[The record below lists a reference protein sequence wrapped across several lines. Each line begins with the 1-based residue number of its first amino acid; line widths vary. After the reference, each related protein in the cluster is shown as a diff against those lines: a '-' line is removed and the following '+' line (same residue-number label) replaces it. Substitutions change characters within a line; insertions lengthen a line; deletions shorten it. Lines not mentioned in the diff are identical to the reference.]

1 MTTRQLSVVGVLAI
15 LAAGCGQPAAI
26 VRSPH
31 SVAPVGAVAPLGAQ
45 SAPGTS
51 REALAETVRVTQAKL
66 KLAPTDASA
75 AVRLADA
82 LMRQAR
88 VLGNPGLVIQAER
101 TLRSVL
107 LADVDRYDAR
117 RMLATVL
124 LSQHRFREAIREAER
139 CQQMKP
145 DDSWPDGVIGD
156 AHLELGEYEAA
167 FDAFGRMEHR
177 RPDAASYARVAY
189 ARELQGDLDA
199 AIRLMTMALDATGPN
214 DPESQAWHH
223 AQLGH
228 LQIARGR
235 LTDAAREFD
244 HAQFI
249 FADHPFALEGLARVA
264 DAQGRHADALTIT
277 ERLNALAPTPA
288 MLAFAAD
295 QLRALGRADEAARRD
310 QLAEAAWR
318 TDAPDPARLALFLAT
333 RGEKPGEEPGKKID
347 EAVRLAETAARDRD
361 DIFTNDA
368 LAWAYF
374 RAGRIEDAARASAR
388 ALRTGTQDRELR
400 QRARA
405 IATAAAPH
413 QAAR

>member
-1 MTTRQLSVVGVLAI
+1 MTKRQLSTLGVLAI
-15 LAAGCGQPAAI
+15 LAAGCGQPAAV
-26 VRSPH
+26 VRSRQP
-31 SVAPVGAVAPLGAQ
+31 VAPLGAQ

-51 REALAETVRVTQAKL
+51 REALAETVRVAQARL
-66 KLAPTDASA
+66 TLAPTDAPA

-139 CQQMKP
+139 CRQMQP
-145 DDSWPDGVIGD
+145 RDSWPDGVIGD

-167 FDAFGRMEHR
+167 FAAFGRMEHR

-199 AIRLMTMALDATGPN
+199 AIRLMTMALYATGPN

-228 LQIARGR
+228 LQMARGR
-235 LTDAAREFD
+235 LTDAAREFA
-244 HAQFI
+244 HAQFM

-264 DAQGRHADALTIT
+264 DAQGRHADALTMAD
-277 ERLNALAPTPA
+277 RLNALAPTPA

-295 QLRALGRADEAARRD
+295 QLRALGQADEAARRD

-318 TDAPDPARLALFLAT
+318 TDAPDPARLALFLAM
-333 RGEKPGEEPGKKID
+333 RGEKID

-374 RAGRIEDAARASAR
+374 RAGRIEEAARVSAR

-405 IATAAAPH
+405 IAAAAVVAH

>member
-1 MTTRQLSVVGVLAI
+1 MTKRQLSAFGVLAI
-15 LAAGCGQPAAI
+15 LAAGCGQPAAV
-26 VRSPH
+26 VRSPQP
-31 SVAPVGAVAPLGAQ
+31 VAPMGAP

-51 REALAETVRVTQAKL
+51 REALAETIRAAQAKL
-66 KLAPTDASA
+66 KLEPTNAQA

-139 CQQMKP
+139 CRQMKP
-145 DDSWPDGVIGD
+145 NDTWTDGVIGD
-156 AHLELGEYEAA
+156 AHLELGEYEEA
-167 FDAFGRMEHR
+167 FAAFGRMEHR

-228 LQIARGR
+228 LQMARGR

-264 DAQGRHADALTIT
+264 DAQGRHADALTMA
-277 ERLNALAPTPA
+277 ERVNALAPTPA

-295 QLRALGRADEAARRD
+295 QLRALGRASEAARRD

-318 TDAPDPARLALFLAT
+318 TDAPDPARLALFLAV
-333 RGEKPGEEPGKKID
+333 RGEKID

-368 LAWAYF
+368 LAWSYF
-374 RAGRIEDAARASAR
+374 RAGRIEEAARASAR

-400 QRARA
+400 QRART
-405 IATAAAPH
+405 IASAAAVAH

>member
-1 MTTRQLSVVGVLAI
+1 MTMRQLSAFGVLAI
-15 LAAGCGQPAAI
+15 LAAGCGQPAAV
-26 VRSPH
+26 VR
-31 SVAPVGAVAPLGAQ
+31 APQPVAPLGAP

-51 REALAETVRVTQAKL
+51 REALAETVRVAQARL
-66 KLAPTDASA
+66 KVAPTDAPA

-88 VLGNPGLVIQAER
+88 VLGNPGLVMQAER
-101 TLRSVL
+101 TLRAVL
-107 LADVDRYDAR
+107 LTDADRYDAR

-139 CQQMKP
+139 CQQTKP
-145 DDSWPDGVIGD
+145 DDSWSDGVIGD
-156 AHLELGEYEAA
+156 AHLELGEYDEAFAA
-167 FDAFGRMEHR
+167 FDRMEHH

-199 AIRLMTMALDATGPN
+199 AVRLMTMALDATGPN

-228 LQIARGR
+228 LQLARGR
-235 LTDAAREFD
+235 VTDAAREFD

-249 FADHPFALEGLARVA
+249 FTDHPFAIEGLARIA
-264 DAQGRHADALTIT
+264 DAQGRHADALTLAD
-277 ERLNALAPTPA
+277 RLTAIAPAPA

-295 QLRALGRADEAARRD
+295 QLRALGRTDEAARRD

-318 TDAPDPARLALFLAT
+318 TDAPEPARLALFLAV
-333 RGEKPGEEPGKKID
+333 RGEKID

-374 RAGRIEDAARASAR
+374 RAGRIDDASRASAR
-388 ALRTGTQDRELR
+388 AMRTGTRDRELR
-400 QRARA
+400 RRAA
-405 IATAAAPH
+405 TIADAAAAAH